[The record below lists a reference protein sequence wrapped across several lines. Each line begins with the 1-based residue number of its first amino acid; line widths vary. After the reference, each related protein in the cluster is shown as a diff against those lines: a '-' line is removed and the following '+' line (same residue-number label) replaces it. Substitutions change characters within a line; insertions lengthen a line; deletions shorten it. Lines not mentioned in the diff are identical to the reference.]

1 MYTYFKTE
9 TVDHSIG
16 RLLSEKKYGGTA
28 TSSYSATDE
37 FSQHIYSVLV
47 AKNDQKI
54 RSRCLVHE
62 FFFTGIVLKIL
73 IMVTEQL
80 YWRKTLCGCF
90 RFIWLWLLIAIMKR
104 CAERWALQLFRAS
117 LSILILFQL
126 QSWIILRVRSKF
138 LFKNFHT
145 TRVIMEVPMMMI
157 LSNCIFGTL
166 HNNYFPLN
174 ESSSLY

>member
-16 RLLSEKKYGGTA
+16 RLLSEKKHGGTA

-104 CAERWALQLFRAS
+104 CAERMWR
-117 LSILILFQL
+117 
-126 QSWIILRVRSKF
+126 RSF
-138 LFKNFHT
+138 CLGNFMQGEWLWRWQWWRYLT
-145 TRVIMEVPMMMI
+145 TV
-157 LSNCIFGTL
+157 
-166 HNNYFPLN
+166 
-174 ESSSLY
+174 

>member
-104 CAERWALQLFRAS
+104 CAEPCALQLYRTS
-117 LSILILFQL
+117 LSTLFLFQL
-126 QSWIILRVRSKF
+126 QSWITLRVRTKF
-138 LFKNFHT
+138 LLRNFHT
-145 TRVIMEVPMMMI
+145 KKVIMEIAMI
-157 LSNCIFGTL
+157 AMIATVLLAG
-166 HNNYFPLN
+166 
-174 ESSSLY
+174 